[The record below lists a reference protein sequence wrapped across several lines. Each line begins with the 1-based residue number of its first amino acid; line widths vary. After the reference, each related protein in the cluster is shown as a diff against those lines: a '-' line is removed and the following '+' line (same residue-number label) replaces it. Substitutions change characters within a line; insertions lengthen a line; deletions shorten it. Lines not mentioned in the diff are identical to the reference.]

1 MKALSFRKNKDI
13 FVKKDYFLT
22 TVCPM
27 THEVNGHSTEI
38 LQGLIHFGRPGQK
51 RKIIFL
57 IMLLLLKKG
66 TEDVS
71 LGANLTLIL
80 WEIPQVSKSP
90 DSPPS
95 TCHLQNGC
103 LYVDHCIP
111 LLST

>member
-1 MKALSFRKNKDI
+1 
-13 FVKKDYFLT
+13 
-22 TVCPM
+22 M

-38 LQGLIHFGRPGQK
+38 LQGLIYFGRPRQK

-80 WEIPQVSKSP
+80 WGIPQVSKSP